1 MNKKLKEIF
10 ARFEQKS
17 AQAREYQSQGKIAEA
32 SAAIAEAQEILAEY
46 NNEKAL
52 YDFEKQGVPDE
63 GNPLA
68 GEKASGFS
76 AMAKMVMRRQLSD
89 AETALIKP
97 GVENAALVT
106 GGEAG
111 ENYLVPEDID
121 NTIREYRQSYTEL
134 KQLATLI
141 PTYALSGA
149 ETFAKKDSGKLS
161 TITDGSDLS
170 TAGGMSF
177 EQKKWSIDFYGDIFP
192 VSNILIGAEK
202 AGLMSYINR
211 FFIRRA
217 INTENDS
224 ILTTLKA
231 GKTATAVT
239 NLLGLRKQKNTKLD
253 PAYINQNTVIITN
266 QTGFDRMDSEVD
278 NNGRPMLSTNLA
290 NPTQKL
296 FDGHR
301 IIVLSDSALP
311 EVSGKS
317 PVYVGDMASAL
328 YFIEYQKLL
337 FASSEHVY
345 FASNKTALRVMEG
358 YALLKA
364 DADAYLYLTLGAA
377 A

>member
-17 AQAREYQSQGKIAEA
+17 SQAREYQSQGKIAEA
-32 SAAIAEAQEILAEY
+32 SAAIAEAQDILAEY

-52 YDFEKQGVPDE
+52 YDLEKQGIPED
-63 GNPLA
+63 GKPAA
-68 GEKASGFS
+68 GAKASGFT
-76 AMAKMVMRRQLSD
+76 AMAKMIMRRQLSD
-89 AETALIKP
+89 TETAIIKP
-97 GVENAALVT
+97 GIENALVT
-106 GGEAG
+106 GGTAG
-111 ENYLVPEDID
+111 ENFLVPEDID
-121 NTIREYRQSYTEL
+121 NTIREYRQAYVEL
-134 KQLATLI
+134 KQLVTLI

-161 TITDGSDLS
+161 AINDGTELN
-170 TAGGMSF
+170 TASGMAF
-177 EQKKWSIDFYGDIFP
+177 EQKRWTIGFYGDVFP
-192 VSNILIGAEK
+192 VSNVLIGAEK

-217 INTENDS
+217 INTENES
-224 ILTTLKA
+224 ILNALKS
-231 GKTATAVT
+231 GKSATAVT

-278 NNGRPMLSTNLA
+278 SNGRPMLSTSFA

-301 IIVLSDSALP
+301 IIVLSDSVLP

-317 PVYVGDMASAL
+317 PVYVGDMAAAL
-328 YFIEYQKLL
+328 YFIEYHKLL

-345 FASNKTALRVMEG
+345 FASNQTALRIMEG
-358 YALLKA
+358 FALLKA
-364 DADAYLYLTLGAA
+364 DTDAYLYLTLGAA